1 MRPLLLTAAV
11 LLAAGILVESTDVA
25 LLSLMPLAAYALNA
39 TMEPPRFA
47 VSRRRVGGAVEI
59 VVESDWRPGV
69 FHIYESTPVES
80 SAAPP
85 RWRLFK
91 PPFRRRLTLKY
102 RLAERAEPLPLVV
115 EAYNPVFT
123 KRRVA
128 TYLEEPRAVAEPAPL
143 GPGAEEFQEVR
154 PYQPGDSMRFINWRA
169 LAKTGELYV
178 NRYLGPE
185 AKTAVVVVDAR
196 RLRGLVL
203 SAAAEAAGIL
213 AERGYSVSFYVLGHG
228 PAQEVPRSFTPSCS
242 GSPACGDVTIYVGS
256 LRDVCA
262 VLRCPRTYY
271 IDVAASNPLVAVRR
285 LEVYRELRSAGAVV
299 LREVK
304 ELGRA
309 L

>member
-1 MRPLLLTAAV
+1 VRPLLLTAVV
-11 LLAAGILVESTDVA
+11 LLAAGLLLESTDVA

-39 TMEPPRFA
+39 SLEPPRFA
-47 VSRRRVGGAVEI
+47 VSRRRVGGAVEV

-69 FHIYESTPVES
+69 FYIYEPAPVES
-80 SAAPP
+80 SAGPL

-91 PPFRRRLTLKY
+91 PPFRRRLALRY
-102 RLAERAEPLPLVV
+102 RLAERVEPLPLVV

-123 KRRVA
+123 RRRVA
-128 TYLEEPRAVAEPAPL
+128 TYLEEPRATAEPAQL

-169 LAKTGELYV
+169 FAKTGELYV

-185 AKTAVVVVDAR
+185 VKTAVVVVDAR
-196 RLRGLVL
+196 RLKGLVL
-203 SAAAEAAGIL
+203 SAAAETAKIL
-213 AERGYSVSFYVLGHG
+213 AERGYAVSFYVLGHG

-242 GSPACGDVTIYVGS
+242 GSPACSDVTVYVGS

-271 IDVAASNPLVAVRR
+271 IDVAASNPLVAIRR
-285 LEVYRELRSAGAVV
+285 LGIYRKLRAAGAAV
-299 LREVK
+299 LRETK
-304 ELGRA
+304 ELGKA